1 MRFGP
6 GLTELSC
13 GIYILY
19 IYICFLCFFGLEH
32 GLEIDVN
39 YVSKSNKSEHGVV
52 VGFASFVILF
62 VSGFFV
68 FNEMFFLS
76 GSECN

>member
-1 MRFGP
+1 MFP
-6 GLTELSC
+6 L
-13 GIYILY
+13 
-19 IYICFLCFFGLEH
+19 FFGLEH

-68 FNEMFFLS
+68 FNEVLFLF
-76 GSECN
+76 GLECN